1 MSCNLRLDIK
11 YGQVEN
17 SDSEWD
23 MNSRSLGKPSTNRY
37 RETNESTYYDTSP
50 AYTNKRRNDK
60 TPYIPRPP
68 SFTPSTQL
76 LHTPI

>member
-23 MNSRSLGKPSTNRY
+23 MNSRSL
-37 RETNESTYYDTSP
+37 E
-50 AYTNKRRNDK
+50 
-60 TPYIPRPP
+60 
-68 SFTPSTQL
+68 TPSRGLTAIVKPTKQHTMIRA
-76 LHTPI
+76 LHTQTRGEKI